1 MTLVPDVNPNM
12 LLIDYPLRTGY
23 NLATSARCLM
33 CGELTVRHEHMQEEE
48 LTVDQVAD
56 ELKVHPKRVYKWIQ
70 NGELAATDLGTR
82 ARHNYRINRSD
93 LNDFKRRRRTTQ
105 REDDD
110 DENI

>member
-1 MTLVPDVNPNM
+1 MTIVPDVNLFM
-12 LLIDYPLRTGY
+12 ILIDYPIQTGY
-23 NLATSARCLM
+23 NLATPVHCLM
-33 CGELTVRHEHMQEEE
+33 YKELTVRCEHMQEEE

-93 LNDFKRRRRTTQ
+93 LNDFKRRRRTTP
-105 REDDD
+105 REDDS
-110 DENI
+110 DENN